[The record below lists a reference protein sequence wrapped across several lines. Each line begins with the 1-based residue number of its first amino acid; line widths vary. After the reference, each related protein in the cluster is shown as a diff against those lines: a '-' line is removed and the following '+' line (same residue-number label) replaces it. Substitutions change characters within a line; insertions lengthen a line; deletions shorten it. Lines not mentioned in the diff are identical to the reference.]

1 MTKFTKRKL
10 GGDVSASPRE
20 MARAKHILF
29 HNKEEAA
36 KGRACRAE
44 NMKNSII
51 LDVGGDRFLSSK
63 KTLLRC

>member
-1 MTKFTKRKL
+1 MTKIIKRRL

-36 KGRACRAE
+36 RGRAVRAE
-44 NMKNSII
+44 NMKNSVI

-63 KTLLRC
+63 KTLLR

>member
-1 MTKFTKRKL
+1 MTKFIKRRM

-36 KGRACRAE
+36 RGRASRAE
-44 NMKNSII
+44 NIKSSLI

-63 KTLLRC
+63 KTLLR

>member
-1 MTKFTKRKL
+1 M
-10 GGDVSASPRE
+10 SASPRE

-36 KGRACRAE
+36 RGRASRAE
-44 NMKNSII
+44 NIKSSLI

-63 KTLLRC
+63 KTLLR